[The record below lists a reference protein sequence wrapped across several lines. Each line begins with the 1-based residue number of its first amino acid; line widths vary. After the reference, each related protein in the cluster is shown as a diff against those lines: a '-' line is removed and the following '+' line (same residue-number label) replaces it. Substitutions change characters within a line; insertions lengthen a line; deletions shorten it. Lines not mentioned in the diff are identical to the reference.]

1 MIINT
6 DAIVLKTFSY
16 GETSLISRC
25 FTKYNGKI
33 SFIIKGA
40 KSKTNLISPYFQP
53 LSYINIIYKENEKR
67 ELQIVSKVS
76 FVQIWTQ
83 IPLSLKKVSLA
94 QSILEISDF
103 TLEKN
108 DPYQNLFNILIK
120 TFKIFESRI
129 LDENIAF
136 WYYECAILSEMGFM
150 ININD
155 DSFEH
160 GSVTLKK
167 NNFGYLTVQKL
178 IQGRLPDINLDKISI
193 EDRKEISKFLYQK
206 LCFYFEGFERLKSFK
221 VIKDI
226 FYEIE

>member
-25 FTKYNGKI
+25 FTKDKGKI
-33 SFIIKGA
+33 SFMIKGA
-40 KSKTNLISPYFQP
+40 KSKKNLISPYFQP

-83 IPLSLKKVSLA
+83 IPLSLRKMSLS

-108 DPYQNLFNILIK
+108 DPYPNLFNILIK
-120 TFKIFESRI
+120 TFQIFESGDI
-129 LDENIAF
+129 NENILF
-136 WYYECAILSEMGFM
+136 WNYECKILSEMGFM
-150 ININD
+150 INTEDNFDSELISLKTND
-155 DSFEH
+155 KIIY
-160 GSVTLKK
+160 TI
-167 NNFGYLTVQKL
+167 QKL
-178 IQGRLPDINLDKISI
+178 INGNMLDVDLDTMSLENK
-193 EDRKEISKFLYQK
+193 KKISKFLYHK
-206 LCFYFEGFERLKSFK
+206 LCFYFEGFDRLKSFR

-226 FYEIE
+226 FYS

>member
-6 DAIVLKTFSY
+6 DAIVLKTFPY

-25 FTKYNGKI
+25 FTKDKGKI

-40 KSKTNLISPYFQP
+40 KSKKNLISPYFQP

-67 ELQIVSKVS
+67 ELQIVFRVS

-83 IPLSLKKVSLA
+83 IPLSLKKLSLS

-108 DPYQNLFNILIK
+108 DPYPNLFNLLIK
-120 TFKIFESRI
+120 TFQSFENGDLNETIIFW
-129 LDENIAF
+129 N
-136 WYYECAILSEMGFM
+136 YECKILSEMGFM
-150 ININD
+150 INIEDNF
-155 DSFEH
+155 DSDLMSLKRNEECFNIIQQLINGDLLKINFDTISLEN
-160 GSVTLKK
+160 KK
-167 NNFGYLTVQKL
+167 N
-178 IQGRLPDINLDKISI
+178 
-193 EDRKEISKFLYQK
+193 ISKFFYQR
-206 LCFYFEGFERLKSFK
+206 LCFYFEGFEKLKSFK

-226 FYEIE
+226 FYS

>member
-25 FTKYNGKI
+25 FTKDKGKI

-40 KSKTNLISPYFQP
+40 KSKKNLVSPYFQP
-53 LSYINIIYKENEKR
+53 LSFINIIYKENEKR

-76 FVQIWTQ
+76 YVQIWTQ
-83 IPLSLKKVSLA
+83 IPLSLRKMSLS

-108 DPYQNLFNILIK
+108 DPYPDLFNILIK
-120 TFKIFESRI
+120 TFQIFESGDI
-129 LDENIAF
+129 NENILF
-136 WYYECAILSEMGFM
+136 WNYECKILSEMGFM
-150 ININD
+150 INTEDNF
-155 DSFEH
+155 DSELI
-160 GSVTLKK
+160 SLKT
-167 NNFGYLTVQKL
+167 N
-178 IQGRLPDINLDKISI
+178 DKIINTIQQLINGNISDI
-193 EDRKEISKFLYQK
+193 DLDNISLDNKKKISKFLYQK
-206 LCFYFEGFERLKSFK
+206 LCFYFEGFERLKSFR

-226 FYEIE
+226 FYS

>member
-25 FTKYNGKI
+25 FTKDKGKI

-40 KSKTNLISPYFQP
+40 KSKKNLISPYFQP
-53 LSYINIIYKENEKR
+53 LSFINIIYKENEKR

-83 IPLSLKKVSLA
+83 ISLSLRKMSLS

-108 DPYQNLFNILIK
+108 DPYPDLFSILIK
-120 TFKIFESRI
+120 TFQIFESGDI
-129 LDENIAF
+129 NENILF
-136 WYYECAILSEMGFM
+136 WNYECKILSEMGFM
-150 ININD
+150 INMEDNFDSELISLKTNNKVINTIQQLINGNISD
-155 DSFEH
+155 IDFDTIS
-160 GSVTLKK
+160 LDNKK
-167 NNFGYLTVQKL
+167 K
-178 IQGRLPDINLDKISI
+178 
-193 EDRKEISKFLYQK
+193 ISKFLYQK
-206 LCFYFEGFERLKSFK
+206 LCFYFDGFERLKSFR

-226 FYEIE
+226 FYK

>member
-25 FTKYNGKI
+25 FTKDKGKI

-40 KSKTNLISPYFQP
+40 KSKKNLVSPYFQP
-53 LSYINIIYKENEKR
+53 LSFINIIYKENEKR

-83 IPLSLKKVSLA
+83 IPLSLRKMSLS

-108 DPYQNLFNILIK
+108 DPYPNLFNILIK
-120 TFKIFESRI
+120 TFQIFESGDI
-129 LDENIAF
+129 NENILF
-136 WYYECAILSEMGFM
+136 WNYECKILSEMGFM
-150 ININD
+150 INIK
-155 DSFEH
+155 DSFDSE
-160 GSVTLKK
+160 
-167 NNFGYLTVQKL
+167 L
-178 IQGRLPDINLDKISI
+178 ISLEINDKIINTIQQLINGNISDI
-193 EDRKEISKFLYQK
+193 DFDTISLENKKKISKFLYQK
-206 LCFYFEGFERLKSFK
+206 LCFYFEGFERLKSFR

-226 FYEIE
+226 FYS

>member
-25 FTKYNGKI
+25 FTKDKGKI

-40 KSKTNLISPYFQP
+40 KSKKNLVSPYFQP
-53 LSYINIIYKENEKR
+53 LSFINIIYKENEKR

-83 IPLSLKKVSLA
+83 IPLSLRKMSLS

-108 DPYQNLFNILIK
+108 DPYPSLFNILIK
-120 TFKIFESRI
+120 TFQIFESGDI
-129 LDENIAF
+129 DENILF
-136 WYYECAILSEMGFM
+136 WNYEFKILSEMGFM
-150 ININD
+150 INID
-155 DSFEH
+155 DNSDSELI
-160 GSVTLKK
+160 SLKR
-167 NNFGYLTVQKL
+167 N
-178 IQGRLPDINLDKISI
+178 DKIINTCLPHKMQI
-193 EDRKEISKFLYQK
+193 EEWMKDDTPIQSDKM
-206 LCFYFEGFERLKSFK
+206 
-221 VIKDI
+221 VIETI
-226 FYEIE
+226 

>member
-1 MIINT
+1 MIIDT

-25 FTKYNGKI
+25 FTKDKGKI

-40 KSKTNLISPYFQP
+40 KSKKNLISPYFQP
-53 LSYINIIYKENEKR
+53 LSFINIIYKENEKR

-83 IPLSLKKVSLA
+83 IPLSLRKMSLS

-108 DPYQNLFNILIK
+108 DPYPNLFNVLIN
-120 TFKIFESRI
+120 TFQIFESGDI
-129 LDENIAF
+129 NENILF
-136 WYYECAILSEMGFM
+136 WNYECNILSEMGFM
-150 ININD
+150 INIE
-155 DSFEH
+155 DSLDSELI
-160 GSVTLKK
+160 SLK
-167 NNFGYLTVQKL
+167 
-178 IQGRLPDINLDKISI
+178 INDKIINTIQQLINGNISDI
-193 EDRKEISKFLYQK
+193 DLDTISLDNKKKISKFLYQK
-206 LCFYFEGFERLKSFK
+206 LCFYFEGFERLKSFR

-226 FYEIE
+226 FYIY

>member
-25 FTKYNGKI
+25 FTKDKGKI

-40 KSKTNLISPYFQP
+40 KSKKNLISPYFQP
-53 LSYINIIYKENEKR
+53 LSFINIIYKENEKR
-67 ELQIVSKVS
+67 ELQVVSKVS

-83 IPLSLKKVSLA
+83 IPLSLRKMSLS

-108 DPYQNLFNILIK
+108 DPYPNLFNVLIN
-120 TFKIFESRI
+120 TFQIFESGDI
-129 LDENIAF
+129 NENILF
-136 WYYECAILSEMGFM
+136 WNYECKILSEMGFM
-150 ININD
+150 INIE
-155 DSFEH
+155 DSLDSELI
-160 GSVTLKK
+160 SLK
-167 NNFGYLTVQKL
+167 
-178 IQGRLPDINLDKISI
+178 INDKIINTIQQLINGNISDI
-193 EDRKEISKFLYQK
+193 DLDTISLDNKKKISKFLYQK
-206 LCFYFEGFERLKSFK
+206 LCFYFEGFERLKSFR

-226 FYEIE
+226 FYS

>member
-25 FTKYNGKI
+25 FTKDKGKI
-33 SFIIKGA
+33 SFMIKGA
-40 KSKTNLISPYFQP
+40 KSKKNLISPYFQP

-83 IPLSLKKVSLA
+83 IPLSLRKMSLS

-108 DPYQNLFNILIK
+108 DPYPNLFNILIK
-120 TFKIFESRI
+120 TFQIFESGDI
-129 LDENIAF
+129 NENILF
-136 WYYECAILSEMGFM
+136 WNYECKILSEMGFM
-150 ININD
+150 INTEDNF
-155 DSFEH
+155 DSELI
-160 GSVTLKK
+160 SLKT
-167 NNFGYLTVQKL
+167 N
-178 IQGRLPDINLDKISI
+178 DKIINTIQQLINGNISDI
-193 EDRKEISKFLYQK
+193 DLDNISLDNKKKISKFLYQK
-206 LCFYFEGFERLKSFK
+206 LCFYFEGFERLKSFR

-226 FYEIE
+226 FYS

>member
-6 DAIVLKTFSY
+6 DAIVLKSFSY

-25 FTKYNGKI
+25 FTKDRGKI

-40 KSKTNLISPYFQP
+40 KSKRNLISPYFQP
-53 LSYINIIYKENEKR
+53 LSFINIIYKENEKR

-83 IPLSLKKVSLA
+83 IPVSLKKMSLS

-108 DPYQNLFNILIK
+108 DPYPSLFNILIK
-120 TFKIFESRI
+120 TFQIFESGDI
-129 LDENIAF
+129 DENILF
-136 WYYECAILSEMGFM
+136 WNYECKILTEMGFM
-150 ININD
+150 INID
-155 DSFEH
+155 DNSDSELI
-160 GSVTLKK
+160 SLKT
-167 NNFGYLTVQKL
+167 N
-178 IQGRLPDINLDKISI
+178 DKIINTIQQLISGNI
-193 EDRKEISKFLYQK
+193 SDIDLDIISLDNKKKISKFLYRK

-226 FYEIE
+226 FYS

>member
-6 DAIVLKTFSY
+6 DAIVLKTFPY

-25 FTKYNGKI
+25 FTKDKGKI

-40 KSKTNLISPYFQP
+40 KSKKNLISPYFQP

-67 ELQIVSKVS
+67 ELQIVFRVS

-83 IPLSLKKVSLA
+83 IPLSLKKLSLS

-108 DPYQNLFNILIK
+108 DPYPNLFNLLIK
-120 TFKIFESRI
+120 TFQSFENGDLNETIIFW
-129 LDENIAF
+129 N
-136 WYYECAILSEMGFM
+136 YECKILSEMGFM
-150 ININD
+150 INIEDNF
-155 DSFEH
+155 DSDLM
-160 GSVTLKK
+160 SLKRNGK
-167 NNFGYLTVQKL
+167 SFNIIQQLINGDLLKINFDT
-178 IQGRLPDINLDKISI
+178 ISL
-193 EDRKEISKFLYQK
+193 ENKKKISKFFYQR

-226 FYEIE
+226 FYS

>member
-25 FTKYNGKI
+25 FTKDKGKI

-40 KSKTNLISPYFQP
+40 KSKKNLISPYFQP
-53 LSYINIIYKENEKR
+53 LSFINIIYKENEKR
-67 ELQIVSKVS
+67 ELQVVSKVS

-83 IPLSLKKVSLA
+83 IPLSLRKMSLS

-108 DPYQNLFNILIK
+108 DPYPNLFNVLIN
-120 TFKIFESRI
+120 TFQIFESGDI
-129 LDENIAF
+129 NENILF
-136 WYYECAILSEMGFM
+136 WNYECKILSEMGFM
-150 ININD
+150 INIEDSLDSELISLKIND
-155 DSFEH
+155 KIIN
-160 GSVTLKK
+160 TI
-167 NNFGYLTVQKL
+167 QKL
-178 IQGRLPDINLDKISI
+178 INGNVSDIDLDTISL
-193 EDRKEISKFLYQK
+193 DNKKKISKFLYQK
-206 LCFYFEGFERLKSFK
+206 LCFYFEGFERLKSFR

-226 FYEIE
+226 FYIY

>member
-25 FTKYNGKI
+25 FTKDRGKI

-40 KSKTNLISPYFQP
+40 KSKRNLISPYFQP
-53 LSYINIIYKENEKR
+53 LSFINIIYKENEKR

-83 IPLSLKKVSLA
+83 IPVSLKKMSLS

-108 DPYQNLFNILIK
+108 DPYPSLFNILIK
-120 TFKIFESRI
+120 TFQIFESGDI
-129 LDENIAF
+129 DENILF
-136 WYYECAILSEMGFM
+136 WNYECKILTEMGFM
-150 ININD
+150 INID
-155 DSFEH
+155 DNSDSELI
-160 GSVTLKK
+160 SLKT
-167 NNFGYLTVQKL
+167 N
-178 IQGRLPDINLDKISI
+178 DKIINTIQQLISGNI
-193 EDRKEISKFLYQK
+193 SDIDLDIISLDNKKKISKFLYRK

-226 FYEIE
+226 FYS

>member
-6 DAIVLKTFSY
+6 EAIVLKTFSY

-25 FTKYNGKI
+25 FTKDKGKI

-40 KSKTNLISPYFQP
+40 KSKKNLISSYFQP

-83 IPLSLKKVSLA
+83 IPLFLKKVSLA

-108 DPYQNLFNILIK
+108 DPYRNLFNTLIK
-120 TFKIFESRI
+120 TFKIFESGS
-129 LDENIAF
+129 LDENLVF
-136 WYYECAILSEMGFM
+136 WHYECNILSEMGFM
-150 ININD
+150 INMND
-155 DSFEH
+155 DNSGD
-160 GSVTLKK
+160 GSIKIK
-167 NNFGYLTVQKL
+167 RNDYSYLIIQKL
-178 IQGRLPDINLDKISI
+178 IEGRLMDINFDNISL
-193 EDRKEISKFLYQK
+193 EHKNNISKFLYQK
-206 LCFYFEGFERLKSFK
+206 LCFYFEGFERLKSFR

-226 FYEIE
+226 FYETE

>member
-25 FTKYNGKI
+25 FTKDKGKI

-40 KSKTNLISPYFQP
+40 KSKKNLISPYFQP
-53 LSYINIIYKENEKR
+53 LSFINIIYKENEKR

-83 IPLSLKKVSLA
+83 IPLSLRKMSLS

-108 DPYQNLFNILIK
+108 DPYPSLFNILIK
-120 TFKIFESRI
+120 TFQIFESGDI
-129 LDENIAF
+129 DENILF
-136 WYYECAILSEMGFM
+136 WNYECKILSEMGFM
-150 ININD
+150 INIDDNSDSELISLKRND
-155 DSFEH
+155 KIIN
-160 GSVTLKK
+160 TI
-167 NNFGYLTVQKL
+167 QQL
-178 IQGRLPDINLDKISI
+178 INGNISDINLDTISL
-193 EDRKEISKFLYQK
+193 DNKKRFQN
-206 LCFYFEGFERLKSFK
+206 FY
-221 VIKDI
+221 IKNYVFTLRGLRD
-226 FYEIE
+226 

>member
-6 DAIVLKTFSY
+6 DAIVLKTFPY

-25 FTKYNGKI
+25 FTKDKGKI

-40 KSKTNLISPYFQP
+40 KSKKNLISPYFQP

-67 ELQIVSKVS
+67 ELQIVFRVS

-83 IPLSLKKVSLA
+83 IPLSLKKLSLS

-108 DPYQNLFNILIK
+108 DPYPNLFNLLIK
-120 TFKIFESRI
+120 TFQSFENGDLNETIIFW
-129 LDENIAF
+129 N
-136 WYYECAILSEMGFM
+136 YECKILSEMGFM
-150 ININD
+150 INIEDNF
-155 DSFEH
+155 DSDLMSLKRNG
-160 GSVTLKK
+160 GSFNIIQQLINGDLLKI
-167 NNFGYLTVQKL
+167 NFDT
-178 IQGRLPDINLDKISI
+178 ISL
-193 EDRKEISKFLYQK
+193 ENKKKISKFFYQR

-226 FYEIE
+226 FYS